1 MGNIW
6 SVQSAVNFLGVTC
19 EVISEPDHID
29 DASHVILPGVGS
41 FRVAMETLRSRGMVD
56 GVVDWVRKGNGCL
69 LGICLGMQLLARESD
84 EDGVTEG
91 FGFLHQRVEYFR
103 SDSDHSLR
111 IPHVGFNS
119 LTFEE
124 PEGIFSGLESGCDF
138 YFVHSYRISDQA
150 SGGRRGYT
158 TYGEPFLAAIE
169 LENVWGAQFHPEKSQ
184 SNGLRLLSN
193 FLETTL
199 HSC

>member
-1 MGNIW
+1 
-6 SVQSAVNFLGVTC
+6 
-19 EVISEPDHID
+19 
-29 DASHVILPGVGS
+29 
-41 FRVAMETLRSRGMVD
+41 MVD
-56 GVVDWVRKGNGCL
+56 GVVDWVKKGNGCL

-91 FGFLHQRVEYFR
+91 FGFLHQRVEHFR
-103 SDSDHSLR
+103 SDSDHRLR

-124 PEGIFSGLESGCDF
+124 PEGIFGGLESGSDF
-138 YFVHSYRISDQA
+138 YFVHSYRISDQD

-158 TYGEPFLAAIE
+158 TYGERFLAAIE

-193 FLETTL
+193 FLETNV